1 MKLSVKEVARLFN
14 ISEKTV
20 YRWIQTDNLPHYRIG
35 GQYRFSYS
43 ELLEWAA
50 IHGTTVQSDLFAE
63 NGEQADSPV
72 SIANAIELGG
82 IHYRIEGSSKED
94 ILRSVVSLVKLP
106 DGINRDIFLQFILA
120 RERLGTT
127 AIGEGIAIPHVR
139 NPVVFH
145 SEHPQV
151 SLFFLEKPV
160 DFGALDGI
168 PVSILFLII
177 SPNIAGH
184 LKLLSHLMF
193 VLKNS
198 EVLAVLKGSGTRN
211 EILSAIRNAEAS
223 FAQNCRTAG
232 IQPAS

>member
-35 GQYRFSYS
+35 GQYRFSHS

-50 IHGTTVQSDLFAE
+50 IHGTTVQSDLIAE
-63 NGEQADSPV
+63 IGEHADSPI
-72 SIANAIELGG
+72 SIADAIELGG

-94 ILRSVVSLVKLP
+94 VLRSVVSSVKLP
-106 DGINRDIFLQFILA
+106 DGVNRDIFLQFILA

-145 SEHPQV
+145 SEQPQV

-177 SPNIAGH
+177 SPNIATH

-198 EVLAVLKGSGTRN
+198 EVLAVLKGNGTRN
-211 EILSAIRNAEAS
+211 EILLAVRNAEAS
-223 FAQNCRTAG
+223 FAQTTRTAE
-232 IQPAS
+232 IQNAF